1 MGWDRGD
8 VCAGAQG
15 RRGCAVLLPPLQQS
29 PALTVRHALD
39 CVLDMLFG
47 LGKVI
52 TREALCFP
60 DVIFHKNNQ
69 GGAELRL
76 AANVE

>member
-1 MGWDRGD
+1 M
-8 VCAGAQG
+8 
-15 RRGCAVLLPPLQQS
+15 LLPPLQQS
-29 PALTVRHALD
+29 PALTIRHALD

-60 DVIFHKNNQ
+60 GLNKCDFS
-69 GGAELRL
+69 
-76 AANVE
+76 